1 MMERSTARLAW
12 RHAVLLVVGGTVGAA
27 MLVELGVRVTRN
39 SLFAWQKKDSESF
52 VTVDPM
58 IGRVVRPG
66 LVFHHPDGFAI
77 TVGEHGTRNTG
88 PTRAIADRPLTLVV
102 GDSFTFG
109 DGVDDGDAWPAVLQR
124 LSGARVVNAGM
135 AGFGVD
141 QAVLRAE
148 QLAEVYAP
156 DTIVLGF
163 IPHDVLRCEMS
174 YWSGHPK
181 PYFVPDGSGLR
192 LQPAPAT
199 PRSRWDSLKWLIA
212 WSEAVDVLF
221 PTALHW
227 EGPESVVAHRQGREV
242 ACRLM
247 GRLAALGRKHR
258 ARVVVLA
265 QPQQANASVEH
276 LEIKDGL
283 LACARE
289 NGLLTLDL
297 FPVIAGL
304 PPEKRAALF
313 PRHMNVEGNRIVGT
327 ELMRTLAGRYS
338 LD

>member
-1 MMERSTARLAW
+1 MMNRSTARIS
-12 RHAVLLVVGGTVGAA
+12 RVRAVLLVVGGTVGAVV
-27 MLVELGVRVTRN
+27 LVELGVRLARD
-39 SLFAWQKKDSESF
+39 SLFTWQSKDSESF
-52 VTVDPM
+52 VTSDPM
-58 IGRVVRPG
+58 LGRLPKPG
-66 LVFHHPDGFAI
+66 LVLHHPDGF
-77 TVGEHGTRNTG
+77 TVSIAEHGTRSNG
-88 PTRAIADRPLTLVV
+88 AAKPAAARPLTLVV
-102 GDSFTFG
+102 GDSFAFG
-109 DGVDDGDAWPAVLQR
+109 DGVDDADSWPAVLER
-124 LSGARVVNAGM
+124 LSGTRVVNAGM

-192 LQPAPAT
+192 LQPAPLT

-265 QPQQANASVEH
+265 QAQQANASAEH

-304 PPEKRAALF
+304 APEKRAALF